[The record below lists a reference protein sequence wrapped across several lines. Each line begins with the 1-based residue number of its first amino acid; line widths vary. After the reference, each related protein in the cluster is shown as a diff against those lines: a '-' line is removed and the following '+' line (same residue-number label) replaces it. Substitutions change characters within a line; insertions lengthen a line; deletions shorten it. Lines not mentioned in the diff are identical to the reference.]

1 MHAYLPALITLFLSL
16 PVMAAAPVLL
26 ATMGNKVSV
35 SFGGKPITMSVGQTM
50 EGVRLVAIGTDSAV
64 FESRGK
70 RRQIGLGQEFFA
82 SGGSSITGTS
92 SSGDT
97 VTLFDAGSGHFL
109 AQISTGQSSVRG
121 VIDTGAT
128 FLSLSSA
135 HAAQL
140 GINYGRDR
148 PVQLSTAQGRKI
160 AWMSKA
166 TAIKLEGIPLYEVDV
181 VVTEGNFPE
190 VPLIGM
196 SVLNRLQMLR
206 DGDNMTLRKKY

>member
-1 MHAYLPALITLFLSL
+1 MHFHLPALFALLLSL
-16 PVMAAAPVLL
+16 PAMAAAPVLL

-35 SFGGKPITMSVGQTM
+35 SFGGKPVTMSIGQTM
-50 EGVRLVAIGTDSAV
+50 EGVRLVAINADSAV
-64 FESRGK
+64 FESHGK

-82 SGGSSITGTS
+82 SGGSSVAVPNVS
-92 SSGDT
+92 DT
-97 VTLFDAGSGHFL
+97 ATLYDAGNGHFL

-128 FLSLSSA
+128 FLSLSSQ

-140 GINYGRDR
+140 GINYSRDR

-160 AWMSKA
+160 AWQSKA
-166 TAIKLEGIPLYEVDV
+166 TMIRLEGIPLYEVDI

-190 VPLIGM
+190 MPLIGM
-196 SVLNRLQMLR
+196 SVLNRLQMQR